1 MPDQLNLNKM
11 IEIRQMQNETR
22 QSIRSIVLFS
32 NVHVYAR
39 VPVTVGTLVVPDAQL
54 FDCKQIIR

>member
-1 MPDQLNLNKM
+1 M